1 MAEAQSMLP
10 DGFEDLE
17 QYLDWSLP
25 TERQRNQKRWAATME
40 DTEAFYNAMLEQSS
54 DALDYLNQF
63 ELGDLTEPQSNL
75 LNLCLAF
82 VEASI
87 SVEMYEESQP
97 KYVFPI
103 ERFIPLHDNWQ
114 SRR

>member
-1 MAEAQSMLP
+1 MIEPRLSLP
-10 DGFEDLE
+10 SGFEVLE
-17 QYLDWSLP
+17 QYLAWALP
-25 TERQRNQKRWAATME
+25 SERERNLKRWSATMQQ
-40 DTEAFYNAMLEQSS
+40 TQAFYGAMLERTS

-63 ELGDLTEPQSNL
+63 ELGDLTEAQSTL

-87 SVEMYEESQP
+87 SVEMYEEAQP

-103 ERFIPLHDNWQ
+103 ERFIPLHDQWQ